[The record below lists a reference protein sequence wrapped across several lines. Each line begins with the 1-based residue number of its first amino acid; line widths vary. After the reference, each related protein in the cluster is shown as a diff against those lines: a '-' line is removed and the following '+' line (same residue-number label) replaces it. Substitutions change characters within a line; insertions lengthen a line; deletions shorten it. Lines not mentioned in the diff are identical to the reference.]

1 VRMGDRRWE
10 MGDREGVKIKIKI
23 RMKMKGGLKGK
34 VTSDRILFEKRRFN
48 MGWGVI
54 LLKES
59 HEGTGYVEKAY
70 G

>member
-1 VRMGDRRWE
+1 MTNGISAYAGEFGGFECENEKKVKNDRT
-10 MGDREGVKIKIKI
+10 
-23 RMKMKGGLKGK
+23 L
-34 VTSDRILFEKRRFN
+34 LNFERFN

>member
-1 VRMGDRRWE
+1 MGDRDE
-10 MGDREGVKIKIKI
+10 IKIKIK
-23 RMKMKGGLKGK
+23 MKRGLKGK
-34 VTSDRILFEKRRFN
+34 VTSERIFFGKRRFN

>member
-1 VRMGDRRWE
+1 MRGTT
-10 MGDREGVKIKIKI
+10 
-23 RMKMKGGLKGK
+23 KGLRKKVLKERTFLG
-34 VTSDRILFEKRRFN
+34 FERFN

-59 HEGTGYVEKAY
+59 HEGTGYAEKAY